1 MSLIFWLTSLKQSL
15 RRTDQTNRRSRR
27 RGFAGRRRIERLED
41 RSLLSAI
48 VVTSLADNTA
58 SDGQVTLREAIQA
71 ANTDL
76 AVDGST
82 AGSGA
87 DTVTFAAG
95 LFSGGDQT
103 IHLSTEGDGSFG
115 PSALAISTEI
125 TISAPIGSN
134 GLTIA
139 RDSSVANLRLFVVSS
154 SGNLTLQNLTL
165 SGGTHIGF
173 KGGAGGS
180 GGSGGGGAGLGGA
193 IFNQGTITIQNST
206 LKDNT
211 AQGGNGADLTRS
223 TLITGGGG
231 GGGMGTRGSNATQ
244 ATGGFATEGG
254 GPNGGLAADPFH
266 DAIGGN
272 GGASGNGGGGGGG
285 DFGGGE
291 SFVTGGNGGY
301 GGFGGGGGGGGA
313 AGGHTSTGTLVT
325 GLGGFGGYGG
335 FGGGGGGGGYGS
347 DSVGLF
353 GPSGGGGF
361 GGGGGVMDN
370 HGGGTGFSGGGGGLG
385 GAIFNHGGTVTIINS
400 TFANNTATG
409 GVAGN
414 SGQGLGG
421 ALFTRNGNV
430 TILNSTFSGNTADD
444 GGGAVFSLA
453 DTISNNGTGFTG
465 GNVTLTL
472 NNTILAN
479 TANGASDFAA
489 TTLGIVIMGI
499 NSFSGVGN
507 LIESNA
513 ATGTHTGTFTGTIV
527 SSSDPNLAALADN
540 GGPTFTHALNP
551 GSPALDVGNNAVASA
566 LTTDQRGTGFA
577 RISNTTI
584 DIGAFETPLPSTDSF
599 VVDILADEN
608 DGNTTVG
615 DLSLREAIGLA
626 NANMNL
632 STITFAAGLFSGGDQ
647 TIQLSIA
654 GDHEFGPSALAIT
667 TPITISGPTGSHG
680 LTIARDSGVANLRL
694 FVVSSAGNLTLQNST
709 LSGGTHIGGNG
720 GGTNDGGSG
729 GGAAGLGGAI
739 FNQGTLA
746 IQNST
751 LTGNT
756 ARGGNGGDSRVAG
769 AHGGGGGGGLNS
781 SAADV
786 TDGDGTAG
794 GGPNGGIGGSFGGD
808 HNGVG
813 GGVGGGGGGGYGVG
827 GFQTDG
833 GDGGSGGFG
842 GGGGGG
848 AYGGDYEGGGGGDG
862 GFGGGGGGG
871 GYDRA
876 FEGGGGGGAG
886 FGGGGGRYGR
896 GRGDGFGGGG
906 GGAGLGG
913 AVFNQGGAVT
923 ITNSTLSGN
932 SVAAGAAGGN
942 GGAASGQAFG
952 GAVFS
957 RNGSVTVLNS
967 TFTSNTAANGG
978 TGLYNLGDGA
988 TATAVLNNTI
998 LGGAATSPSDFVGNT
1013 INGGTSTTSGVGNLI
1028 RSATGF
1034 SGTVVSFANP
1044 NLAALADNGGPTF
1057 THLLNPGSPALD
1069 AGNNAAASA
1078 LTTDQR
1084 GTGFARL
1091 SNTTIDIGA
1100 FEFQPAVVSNTAPT
1114 AVVLSPS
1121 SASLAENASTT
1132 SATELST
1139 ITITDDANGT
1149 NTLSLG
1155 GADAARFEIV
1165 TGKLFLKAG
1174 VALDHETKS
1183 SYSVRVNV
1191 DDTTVG
1197 STPDAFADFT
1207 LTITNV
1213 NEPPTLAAPIADQ
1226 ETAEDALFSFTFAD
1240 NTFNDVDAGDSLTYS
1255 TSSLPGWLSFAAS
1268 TRTFSGTP
1276 ANADVGF
1283 VDVTVTATD
1292 LSSTTASETFRI
1304 TVTNTNDTPTLEIP
1318 IADQSVTEGSAFSF
1332 TFAVNTFADV
1342 DVGDSLTYSARTS
1355 SGSSLP
1361 SWLHFNAATRTFSGT
1376 PTSAHVGSVSIDVTA
1391 TDTSNASVTETFDL
1405 AVIGTQIVVSGG
1417 IVTITDVG
1425 GASNDAI
1432 GITIDGDNLVVTLE
1446 GVTTKIPLA
1455 GLTELI
1461 INGGSGNDT
1470 LNLDLSG
1477 GRLPFNI
1484 VFNGGN
1490 GGFDTL
1496 NVTGFDES
1504 GEFNGYTANYSNR
1517 HDGNIEFRDEDGI
1530 LSTLTYTGLEPITI
1544 DGTPTE
1550 ILFNL
1555 PSTNDT
1561 DVRLLDIGGADGIM
1575 RLTGSTFETTD
1586 FSIAFAT
1593 SITINANA
1601 GNDRVTIQ
1609 NLDTTY
1615 TGAVI
1620 VNGGVGNDI
1629 LDASNSTHAV
1639 TLLGGVGNDTLTGS
1653 ALNDSLSGG
1662 TGNDSLKA
1670 GLGDD
1675 TLSGGA
1681 GDDIL
1686 NGEGGTDCSDE
1697 TVTGNVTITNTKLI
1711 GGNIGSD
1718 KRLNLECVQISGD
1731 SKNNLL
1737 DASQYTLGSV
1747 VLRGMG
1753 GNDTLLGGSRDDTL
1767 DGGDGIDQ
1775 VSQTS
1780 FQDQTLIAG
1789 QLTGNGTDTLASIE
1803 RGSLTAKLAT
1813 GNRVDASAFNGLVTL
1828 TGGNGP
1834 DRLFSSPVGSV
1845 INGGS
1850 GKDTITGGVAADRI
1864 DGGADNDSILG
1875 GDGLDTINGGT
1886 GNDFIDGGNDA
1897 DLINGGD
1904 GRDKIFGGTG
1914 FDTIDGGANDDAIRG
1929 GDGDDRI
1936 TGGAGNDTLLGDAGN
1951 DTIAGNAGSDIVWG
1965 GIGDDRIEALPTDT
1979 IYRILGRDTI
1989 VGAPAKF
1996 IDEAFTIDF
2005 SKLLI

>member
-1 MSLIFWLTSLKQSL
+1 M
-15 RRTDQTNRRSRR
+15 
-27 RGFAGRRRIERLED
+27 IERLED

-48 VVTSLADNTA
+48 VVTSLADNTTG
-58 SDGQVTLREAIQA
+58 DGQVTLREAIQA
-71 ANTDL
+71 ANTDT

-87 DTVTFAAG
+87 D
-95 LFSGGDQT
+95 
-103 IHLSTEGDGSFG
+103 E
-115 PSALAISTEI
+115 
-125 TISAPIGSN
+125 
-134 GLTIA
+134 
-139 RDSSVANLRLFVVSS
+139 
-154 SGNLTLQNLTL
+154 
-165 SGGTHIGF
+165 
-173 KGGAGGS
+173 
-180 GGSGGGGAGLGGA
+180 
-193 IFNQGTITIQNST
+193 
-206 LKDNT
+206 
-211 AQGGNGADLTRS
+211 
-223 TLITGGGG
+223 
-231 GGGMGTRGSNATQ
+231 
-244 ATGGFATEGG
+244 
-254 GPNGGLAADPFH
+254 
-266 DAIGGN
+266 
-272 GGASGNGGGGGGG
+272 
-285 DFGGGE
+285 
-291 SFVTGGNGGY
+291 
-301 GGFGGGGGGGGA
+301 
-313 AGGHTSTGTLVT
+313 
-325 GLGGFGGYGG
+325 
-335 FGGGGGGGGYGS
+335 
-347 DSVGLF
+347 
-353 GPSGGGGF
+353 
-361 GGGGGVMDN
+361 
-370 HGGGTGFSGGGGGLG
+370 
-385 GAIFNHGGTVTIINS
+385 
-400 TFANNTATG
+400 
-409 GVAGN
+409 
-414 SGQGLGG
+414 
-421 ALFTRNGNV
+421 
-430 TILNSTFSGNTADD
+430 
-444 GGGAVFSLA
+444 
-453 DTISNNGTGFTG
+453 
-465 GNVTLTL
+465 
-472 NNTILAN
+472 
-479 TANGASDFAA
+479 
-489 TTLGIVIMGI
+489 
-499 NSFSGVGN
+499 
-507 LIESNA
+507 
-513 ATGTHTGTFTGTIV
+513 
-527 SSSDPNLAALADN
+527 
-540 GGPTFTHALNP
+540 
-551 GSPALDVGNNAVASA
+551 
-566 LTTDQRGTGFA
+566 
-577 RISNTTI
+577 
-584 DIGAFETPLPSTDSF
+584 
-599 VVDILADEN
+599 
-608 DGNTTVG
+608 
-615 DLSLREAIGLA
+615 
-626 NANMNL
+626 
-632 STITFAAGLFSGGDQ
+632 ITFAAGLFSGGDQ

-667 TPITISGPTGSHG
+667 TPITISGPTGSNG
-680 LTIARDSGVANLRL
+680 LTIARDLSVANLRL
-694 FVVSSAGNLTLQNST
+694 FAVSSAGNLTLQNLT

-720 GGTNDGGSG
+720 GNTGYSGSG

-756 ARGGNGGDSRVAG
+756 ARGGNGGNSRGAG
-769 AHGGGGGGGLNS
+769 GLYGGGGGGGLNS

-786 TDGDGTAG
+786 TYSNGTAG
-794 GGPNGGIGGSFGGD
+794 GGPNGGIGGIYSGIYS
-808 HNGVG
+808 G
-813 GGVGGGGGGGYGVG
+813 GGVGGGFFINGVG
-827 GFQTDG
+827 GGNGFA
-833 GDGGSGGFG
+833 GGSGGFG

-848 AYGGDYEGGGGGDG
+848 GYGGFYGRGGDG
-862 GFGGGGGGG
+862 GFGFG
-871 GYDRA
+871 
-876 FEGGGGGGAG
+876 G
-886 FGGGGGRYGR
+886 FGYY
-896 GRGDGFGGGG
+896 DYGGGG

-932 SVAAGAAGGN
+932 SVAAGTGANGN
-942 GGAASGQAFG
+942 GNSGQAFG
-952 GAVFS
+952 GAVFN

-1034 SGTVVSFANP
+1034 SGTVVSSANP

-1069 AGNNAAASA
+1069 VGNNAAASA

-1091 SNTTIDIGA
+1091 GNTTIDIGA

-1197 STPDAFADFT
+1197 STPDAFVDFT
-1207 LTITNV
+1207 LTITDV
-1213 NEPPTLAAPIADQ
+1213 NEAPTLANAIGDQ
-1226 ETAEDALFSFTFAD
+1226 DATEDAAFSFTFAAD
-1240 NTFNDVDAGDSLTYS
+1240 TFADVDMGDSVTYS
-1255 TSSLPGWLSFAAS
+1255 ATGLPNWLSFNGS

-1276 ANADVGF
+1276 TNDDVGT
-1283 VDVTVTATD
+1283 VTITVTAKD
-1292 LSSTTASETFRI
+1292 SANAQVSDSFDVVIA
-1304 TVTNTNDTPTLEIP
+1304 NTNDAPTLINA
-1318 IADQSVTEGSAFSF
+1318 IGDQSATEGSPFSF

-1361 SWLHFNAATRTFSGT
+1361 GWLHFNASTRIFSGT
-1376 PTSAHVGSVSIDVTA
+1376 PTSANVGSVSIDVTA
-1391 TDTSNASVTETFDL
+1391 TDDSNASVTETFDL

-1432 GITIDGDNLVVTLE
+1432 GITIDGNNLVVTLE
-1446 GVTTKIPLA
+1446 GVTTEIPLA

-1461 INGGSGNDT
+1461 INGGDGDDT
-1470 LNLDLSG
+1470 LTVDLG
-1477 GRLPFNI
+1477 GGPLPFNI
-1484 VFNGGN
+1484 TFNGGN

-1496 NVTGFDES
+1496 VVTGFDES
-1504 GEFNGYTANYSNR
+1504 GAFNAYNANYTNR
-1517 HDGNIEFRDEDGI
+1517 HDGSIQFRDGGTI
-1530 LSTLTYTGLEPITI
+1530 LSTVSYTGLEPISI

-1550 ILFNL
+1550 IIFNL

-1561 DVRLLDIGGADGIM
+1561 DVTLTAIAGGLLRLAG
-1575 RLTGSTFETTD
+1575 TTFETTD
-1586 FSIAFAT
+1586 FNPTGVT
-1593 SITINANA
+1593 SITINGNA
-1601 GNDRVTIQ
+1601 GNDTITIG
-1609 NLDTTY
+1609 NLAAYAGTLT
-1615 TGAVI
+1615 
-1620 VNGGVGNDI
+1620 VNGGAGADTINATLATID
-1629 LDASNSTHAV
+1629 V
-1639 TLLGGVGNDTLTGS
+1639 TLLGGAGNDTLTGS
-1653 ALNDSLSGG
+1653 ALNDSLNGG
-1662 TGNDSLKA
+1662 LGNDSLKA

-1686 NGEGGTDCSDE
+1686 NGEGGTDCADE

-1718 KRLNLECVQISGD
+1718 KRLNLECVEISGD

-1813 GNRVDASAFNGLVTL
+1813 GNRVDASAFDGLVTL

-1864 DGGADNDSILG
+1864 DGGTDNDSILG

-1904 GRDKIFGGTG
+1904 GRDKIYGGTG
-1914 FDTIDGGANDDAIRG
+1914 ADTIDGGANDDAISG

-1936 TGGAGNDTLLGDAGN
+1936 LGGIGNDTLLGDAGD
-1951 DTIAGNAGSDIVWG
+1951 DTIAGNAGADIVWG
-1965 GIGDDRIEALPTDT
+1965 GIGNDRIEALSTDT

-1989 VGAPAKF
+1989 VGTPAKF
-1996 IDEAFTIDF
+1996 IDDAFTIDF
-2005 SKLLI
+2005 SKLLM